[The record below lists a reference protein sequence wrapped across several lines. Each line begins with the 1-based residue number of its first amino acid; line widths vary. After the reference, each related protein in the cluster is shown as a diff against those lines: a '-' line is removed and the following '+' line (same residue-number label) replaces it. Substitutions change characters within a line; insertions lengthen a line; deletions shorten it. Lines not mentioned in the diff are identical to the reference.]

1 MYRFELFKFEFDGLL
16 ATGRESVLQAEPD
29 RIDVPLQRQLGGFP
43 GDGLHL
49 AIQEDLGSQRRTVS
63 GT

>member
-1 MYRFELFKFEFDGLL
+1 
-16 ATGRESVLQAEPD
+16 VLQAEPD
-29 RIDVPLQRQLGGFP
+29 RIDVPLQRQLGGFL